1 MPRLDRMGL
10 DERTLGVLAS
20 LPVPIVLAESLLSR
34 DPEQLALECG
44 VSMKAVSKLRYLVAL
59 RCQPQPPVLDR
70 RAPEDNGGG
79 ATPNTKGHGGE
90 GNMGAGSSTATPP
103 PPPPPAT
110 ATARAISSPRR
121 TAGVVGGGAGGGT
134 PDDPPLLSFASADA
148 LYRQARDVGGF
159 VTTGSDSLDNL
170 LCKGLMLHH
179 VVEVIGRSSSGK
191 TQARTNRWCCRAQL
205 CLTAAVA
212 AASHGIGVLYIDTA
226 NGCSVR
232 RMQQIARSRYADAN
246 GEMTARQMDALL
258 DRLRVVRAFD
268 VSQVMSALVA
278 YIDGVM
284 EGGRNGVYSDCRL
297 VILDSVTAVIS
308 PLLGGFK
315 NPAGHGLMASLGHLL
330 NRAASQCSACV
341 LVANSTVAPR
351 GIIEEEGPRA
361 ALGLTWEGVPS
372 IRVLLAED
380 SAAAGGASGS
390 GDAGGADHGTVG
402 EATPRTATLL
412 KHPAQARNDITWQP
426 NL

>member
-59 RCQPQPPVLDR
+59 RCQPQPPVPDR
-70 RAPEDNGGG
+70 RAPEDNGDG
-79 ATPNTKGHGGE
+79 ATPNTQGHGGE
-90 GNMGAGSSTATPP
+90 GKRGAGSSTATPP
-103 PPPPPAT
+103 PPPRPAT
-110 ATARAISSPRR
+110 ATAKATSSPRR
-121 TAGVVGGGAGGGT
+121 IRGVVGGGGRGGT

-179 VVEVIGRSSSGK
+179 VVEVVGRSSSGK
-191 TQARTNRWCCRAQL
+191 TQL

-268 VSQVMSALVA
+268 VSRVMSALVA

-351 GIIEEEGPRA
+351 GISEEEGPRA

-372 IRVLLAED
+372 IRVLIAEA

-390 GDAGGADHGTVG
+390 GAAGGADHGTVG
-402 EATPRTATLL
+402 EASPRTATLL
-412 KHPAQARNDITWQP
+412 KHPAQACGNSAAFGIANEGLTDLQG
-426 NL
+426 